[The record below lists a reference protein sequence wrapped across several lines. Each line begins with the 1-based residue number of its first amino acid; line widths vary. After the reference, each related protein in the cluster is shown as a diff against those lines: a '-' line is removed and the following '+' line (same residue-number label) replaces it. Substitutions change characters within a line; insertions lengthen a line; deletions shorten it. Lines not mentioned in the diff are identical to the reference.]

1 MELQRDVFIQTIFEA
16 AKTDKDII
24 FLTADL
30 GAKALDA
37 FREELPKQCLHV
49 GISEQNMI
57 DLAAGL
63 SQCGKKV
70 YCYAMA
76 PFATLRC
83 FEQIRVSLG
92 AMKQPVTIIG
102 VGVGYGYDDAGPTHY
117 ATEDLACM
125 RTIAGMEIY
134 TPCDSQ
140 SAEDLAEKCI
150 DDPKLRYIRLDRAP
164 LMDLDVGQYGDG
176 YNIMYDMHGGSD
188 SVLILASGYMVHR
201 ALVVRDRLSNGRVV
215 DLYRIKPFPDI
226 LHIIKDYEHIVT
238 LEEHFLTG
246 GFGSAILEA
255 LNDNGVHRKVL
266 RLGSKHHY
274 YFENGGRNYV
284 HELAGIDEK
293 SVHKAILELISP
305 TAEVASE

>member
-1 MELQRDVFIQTIFEA
+1 MELQRDVFINTIFEA
-16 AKTDKDII
+16 AKKDKDII

-30 GAKALDA
+30 GAKALDD
-37 FREELPKQCLHV
+37 FRKELPRQCIHA

-83 FEQIRVSLG
+83 FEQIRVALG
-92 AMKQPVTIIG
+92 AMKQPVCIIG

-134 TPCDSQ
+134 TPGDNNTIAYIAQ
-140 SAEDLAEKCI
+140 LTIEK
-150 DDPKLRYIRLDRAP
+150 PALRYVRLDRKSLEDICIDPKNLDYDPGMILITGRHLPGGEKRTTLIISCGFMVHTAKKIP
-164 LMDLDVGQYGDG
+164 DTDVLDVF
-176 YNIMYDMHGGSD
+176 
-188 SVLILASGYMVHR
+188 
-201 ALVVRDRLSNGRVV
+201 
-215 DLYRIKPFPDI
+215 RIKPLNTEALI
-226 LHIIKDYEHIVT
+226 EACAEYKHLVT

-255 LNDNGVHRKVL
+255 LNDAGVNRRVL
-266 RLGSKHHY
+266 RLGAKHHY
-274 YFENGGRNYV
+274 YFENGGRNHV

-293 SVHKAILELISP
+293 SVHNAIMEFIK
-305 TAEVASE
+305 

>member
-1 MELQRDVFIQTIFEA
+1 MELQRDVFIDIIFEA
-16 AKTDKDII
+16 AKKDKDII

-30 GAKALDA
+30 GAKAIDR
-37 FREELPKQCLHV
+37 FREELPKQCIHV

-83 FEQIRVSLG
+83 FEQIRVMLG

-125 RTIAGMEIY
+125 RTIAGMEIW
-134 TPCDSQ
+134 TPADNATTLTVAKETVSN
-140 SAEDLAEKCI
+140 
-150 DDPKLRYIRLDRAP
+150 PKLRYIRLDRKHLP
-164 LMDLDVGQYGDG
+164 DIQKVEQEHSSS
-176 YNIMYDMHGGSD
+176 I
-188 SVLILASGYMVHR
+188 ILACGYMTHV
-201 ALVVRDRLSNGRVV
+201 ALRVGKTLNINV
-215 DLYRIKPFPDI
+215 GDVPVIKPIPPGLIDV
-226 LHIIKDYEHIVT
+226 LSPYEKIIT
-238 LEEHFLTG
+238 LEEHFLAG

-255 LNDNGVHRKVL
+255 LNDAGIHKPVL
-266 RLGSKHHY
+266 RLGSRHHY
-274 YFENGGRNYV
+274 YFENGGRNYI

-293 SVHKAILELISP
+293 SVLKAIEEFIKK
-305 TAEVASE
+305 A

>member
-1 MELQRDVFIQTIFEA
+1 MELQRDVFIDVIFEA
-16 AKTDKDII
+16 AKKDKDII

-30 GAKALDA
+30 GAKALDK
-37 FREELPKQCLHV
+37 FREELPGQCIHV

-57 DLAAGL
+57 DVASGL

-83 FEQIRVSLG
+83 FEQIRVMLG

-134 TPCDSQ
+134 TPCDVRA
-140 SAEDLAEKCI
+140 AENLAEKCI
-150 DDPKLRYIRLDRAP
+150 DDPKLRYIRLDRKP
-164 LMDLDVGQYGDG
+164 LIDLDVKGFGDG
-176 YNIMYDMHGGSD
+176 YNIIYDRHGGPD
-188 SVLILASGYMVHR
+188 SILFLASGIMVHQS
-201 ALVVRDRLSNGRVV
+201 VIIRDRLNNGRVI

-226 LHIIKDYEHIVT
+226 IHLVEDYDHIIT
-238 LEEHFLTG
+238 LEEHFLAG
-246 GFGSAILEA
+246 GFGSAVLEA
-255 LNDNGVHRKVL
+255 LNDAGINKPVL
-266 RLGSKHHY
+266 RIGSKHHY
-274 YFENGGRNYV
+274 YFENGGRDYI
-284 HELAGIDEK
+284 HKLAGIDEE
-293 SVHKAILELISP
+293 SVYQKIMEFI
-305 TAEVASE
+305 T

>member
-1 MELQRDVFIQTIFEA
+1 MELQRDVFINVIFEA
-16 AKTDKDII
+16 AKKDKDIV

-30 GAKALDA
+30 GAKALDN
-37 FREELPKQCLHV
+37 FSKELPQQCLHV

-63 SQCGKKV
+63 SQMGKKV

-83 FEQIRVSLG
+83 FEQIRVCLG

-134 TPCDSQ
+134 TPADNVMTGKI
-140 SAEDLAEKCI
+140 ADLTLRVPA
-150 DDPKLRYIRLDRAP
+150 LRYIRLDRKALEP
-164 LMDLDVGQYGDG
+164 IYNINARAENGMHDMLPGNETLIMASGLMVHTALSFKKFSVLDV
-176 YNIMYDMHGGSD
+176 
-188 SVLILASGYMVHR
+188 
-201 ALVVRDRLSNGRVV
+201 
-215 DLYRIKPFPDI
+215 YRIKPLAVDELMRI
-226 LHIIKDYEHIVT
+226 CARHKHLVT
-238 LEEHFLTG
+238 LEEHFLAG

-255 LNDNGVHRKVL
+255 LNDAGVNRPVL
-266 RLGSKHHY
+266 RLGSRHHY
-274 YFENGGRNYV
+274 YFENGGRNYI
-284 HELAGIDEK
+284 HELAGIDEE
-293 SVHKAILELISP
+293 SVKKAIEEFIK
-305 TAEVASE
+305 